1 MCDAVLVHAFAGGGL
16 RVAGLSWEL
25 ERAGAGHW
33 AGAFPRSR
41 VGQVYLARVR
51 RADIVLDTRVWNG
64 EMTALD
70 VLWEGTPQLTLKG
83 VWRPSPQ
90 SFSLALCLLDMVSC
104 AALSGQQMA
113 NRFGASAAMGLG
125 LRGCDDEG
133 DPYSGCNSGCTTTQ
147 KGYEDAAVAL
157 LTAG

>member
-1 MCDAVLVHAFAGGGL
+1 M
-16 RVAGLSWEL
+16 
-25 ERAGAGHW
+25 
-33 AGAFPRSR
+33 
-41 VGQVYLARVR
+41 GQVYLARVR

-83 VWRPSPQ
+83 VWSPSPQ

-125 LRGCDDEG
+125 LGGCDDEG
-133 DPYSGCNSGCTTTQ
+133 DPYSGCNSGCTTNQ